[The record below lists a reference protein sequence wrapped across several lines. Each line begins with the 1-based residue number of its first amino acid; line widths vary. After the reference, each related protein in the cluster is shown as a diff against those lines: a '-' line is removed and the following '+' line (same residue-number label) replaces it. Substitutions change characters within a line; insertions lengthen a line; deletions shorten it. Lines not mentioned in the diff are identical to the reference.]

1 MFEAQRAREA
11 RPRRPDPS
19 HGVVPGVVAAARAAE
34 GGAGRAE
41 ADAARVCDAEAAP
54 PQELT

>member
-19 HGVVPGVVAAARAAE
+19 HGVVAAARAAE

-41 ADAARVCDAEAAP
+41 ADAARVRDAEASS
-54 PQELT
+54 PQELKT